1 MDRTKNYHFL
11 IGALAFT
18 VVLAGLLTTGC
29 KKGPS
34 IVVGSKNFSE
44 QLILGEIIAQH
55 LEKTMH
61 ATVIRKLDLG
71 GTLLAHQAIVKG
83 EIDVYPEYTGT
94 ALTAILKDPPDSDPA
109 KVLSTVREGYKQ
121 WGLQWLPPLGFN
133 NTFAMVIRKEDAV
146 QRSVKSISEA
156 AAWGQWK
163 LGSGYE
169 FIKRPDGLGGL
180 IQTYRLNCKGSVKT
194 MDLGLLY
201 QALEEEQ
208 VDMVAG
214 SSTDGLLSAKPFVVL
229 EDDQHYFP
237 PYEAA
242 IVVRSAAIEKYP
254 GLKESLSQLSGR
266 IDTAKMRAMNYELD
280 GKHRPVKEI
289 AAEFLK

>member
-1 MDRTKNYHFL
+1 MDRTKICSL
-11 IGALAFT
+11 IAAAL
-18 VVLAGLLTTGC
+18 VLTNC
-29 KKGPS
+29 SRGPA

-61 ATVIRKLDLG
+61 AKVIRKLDLG

-83 EIDVYPEYTGT
+83 EIDIYPEYTGT
-94 ALTAILKDPPDSDPA
+94 ALTAILKGAPEKDPA
-109 KVLSTVREGYKQ
+109 KVMEAVRAGYKQ
-121 WGLQWLPPLGFN
+121 WGLEWMPPLGFN
-133 NTFAMVIRKEDAV
+133 NTFALSIRTED
-146 QRSVKSISEA
+146 SVERNVKTLSEA
-156 AAWGQWK
+156 AAWGAWK
-163 LGSGYE
+163 LGVGYE
-169 FIKRPDGLGGL
+169 FVKRPDGLSGL

-201 QALEEEQ
+201 QALEEGQ

-214 SSTDGLLSAKPFVVL
+214 SETDGLLSAKPFVVL

-242 IVVRSAAIEKYP
+242 IVVRSASLEKFP
-254 GLKESLSQLSGR
+254 GLKEALSSLGGKIS
-266 IDTAKMRAMNYELD
+266 TEKMRAMNYQLD
-280 GKHRPVKEI
+280 GKHRPIKEI
-289 AAEFLK
+289 AKNFEK

>member
-1 MDRTKNYHFL
+1 MDRKKICSL
-11 IGALAFT
+11 IAAAL
-18 VVLAGLLTTGC
+18 VLTSC
-29 KKGPS
+29 SQGPA

-61 ATVIRKLDLG
+61 ARVIRKLDLG

-83 EIDVYPEYTGT
+83 EIDIYPEYTGT
-94 ALTAILKDPPDSDPA
+94 ALTAILKAAPEKDPA
-109 KVLSTVREGYKQ
+109 KVLETVRAGYKQ
-121 WGLQWLPPLGFN
+121 WGLEWVPPLGFN
-133 NTFAMVIRKEDAV
+133 NTFALSIRKEDAV
-146 QRSVKSISEA
+146 ERSVKTLSDA
-156 AAWGQWK
+156 AAWGAWK
-163 LGSGYE
+163 LGVGYE
-169 FIKRPDGLGGL
+169 FVKRPDGLSGL

-201 QALEEEQ
+201 QALEEGQ

-214 SSTDGLLSAKPFVVL
+214 SGTDGLLSAKPFVVL

-242 IVVRSAAIEKYP
+242 IVVRSASLEKFP
-254 GLKESLSQLSGR
+254 GLREALGSLSGKIS
-266 IDTAKMRAMNYELD
+266 TEKMREMNYQLD
-280 GKHRPVKEI
+280 GKHRPIKEI
-289 AAEFLK
+289 ANNFIK

>member
-1 MDRTKNYHFL
+1 MDRTKICSL
-11 IGALAFT
+11 LVAAMALSS
-18 VVLAGLLTTGC
+18 C
-29 KKGPS
+29 SRGPA

-83 EIDVYPEYTGT
+83 EIDIYPEYTGT
-94 ALTAILKDPPDSDPA
+94 ALTAILKAAPEKEPA
-109 KVLSTVREGYKQ
+109 KVMETVRAGFKQ
-121 WGLQWLPPLGFN
+121 WGLEWMPPLGFN
-133 NTFAMVIRKEDAV
+133 NTFALSIRKEHAV
-146 QRSVKSISEA
+146 ERSVKTLSQA
-156 AAWGQWK
+156 AAWGSWK
-163 LGSGYE
+163 LGVGYQ
-169 FIKRPDGLGGL
+169 FVKRPDGLSGL

-201 QALEEEQ
+201 QAMEEGQ

-214 SSTDGLLSAKPFVVL
+214 NGTDGLLSAKPFVVL

-242 IVVRSAAIEKYP
+242 IVVRSA
-254 GLKESLSQLSGR
+254 SL
-266 IDTAKMRAMNYELD
+266 
-280 GKHRPVKEI
+280 
-289 AAEFLK
+289 

>member
-1 MDRTKNYHFL
+1 MDRTKICSL
-11 IGALAFT
+11 LVAALA
-18 VVLAGLLTTGC
+18 LSSC
-29 KKGPS
+29 SRGPA

-83 EIDVYPEYTGT
+83 EIDIYPEYTGT
-94 ALTAILKDPPDSDPA
+94 ALTAVLKAAPEKDPA
-109 KVLSTVREGYKQ
+109 KVMEAVRAGYKQ
-121 WGLQWLPPLGFN
+121 WGLEWMPPLGFN
-133 NTFAMVIRKEDAV
+133 NTFALSIRKEDAAE
-146 QRSVKSISEA
+146 RKVKTLGQA
-156 AAWGQWK
+156 AAWGSWK
-163 LGSGYE
+163 LGVGYE
-169 FIKRPDGLGGL
+169 FVKRPDGLSGL
-180 IQTYRLNCKGSVKT
+180 IQTYGLNCKGSVKT

-201 QALEEEQ
+201 QALEEGQ

-214 SSTDGLLSAKPFVVL
+214 SETDGMLSAKPFVVL

-242 IVVRSAAIEKYP
+242 IVVRSASLEKFP
-254 GLKESLSQLSGR
+254 GLREALGSLSGKIS
-266 IDTAKMRAMNYELD
+266 TEKMRAMNFQLD
-280 GKHRPVKEI
+280 GKHRPIKEI
-289 AAEFLK
+289 ANDFIK